1 MPKSIST
8 QQFVELQEVREG
20 VIFLKNGSLR
30 QLLIVS
36 GINFDLKSEADQNL
50 MTYAYQNLLNALDF
64 SIQIFI
70 HSRRL
75 NIEGYLKKLQERQD
89 QETNELLKTQIAEY
103 KEFIK
108 SFVTN
113 NAIMDKTF
121 FVVVPYDPVVLPKAG
136 EKVLGFIKKRGGATP
151 ENQISQSEENIQ
163 RNLQQLQQ
171 RVDQVI
177 AGLQQIGLRVVP
189 LNTEETIE
197 LIYNLHNPQLI
208 ERGVLELAKE
218 NA

>member
-1 MPKSIST
+1 MPKSLST
-8 QQFVELQEVREG
+8 QQFVEVREVREG

-30 QLLIVS
+30 QLLMVS
-36 GINFDLKSEADQNL
+36 GVNFDLKSETDQDL

-75 NIEGYLKKLQERQD
+75 NIASYLQKLQECQN
-89 QETNELLKTQIAEY
+89 QETNGLLKTQIAEY
-103 KEFIK
+103 LEFIK
-108 SFVTN
+108 SFVAN

-136 EKVLGFIKKRGGATP
+136 KRLLGFIKKRGVLTTP
-151 ENQISQSEENIQ
+151 GNQIPQSEEDIQ
-163 RNLQQLQQ
+163 RHLQQLKQ
-171 RVDQVI
+171 RVDQVM
-177 AGLQQIGLRVVP
+177 AGLQQIGVRVVP

-197 LIYNLHNPQLI
+197 LIYNLYNPQLI
-208 ERGVLELAKE
+208 ERGDLEIAKE
-218 NA
+218 

>member
-1 MPKSIST
+1 MKTQST
-8 QQFVELQEVREG
+8 QQFVEVQEVREG

-30 QLLIVS
+30 QLLMVS
-36 GINFDLKSEADQNL
+36 GINFDLKSETEQDL

-64 SIQIFI
+64 SVQIFI

-75 NIEGYLKKLQERQD
+75 NIESYLQKLQERQN

-103 KEFIK
+103 LEFIK
-108 SFVTN
+108 SFVSN

-121 FVVVPYDPVVLPKAG
+121 FVVVPYDPTVLPKTG
-136 EKVLGFIKKRGGATP
+136 KRVLEFIKKRGAAP
-151 ENQISQSEENIQ
+151 AKNQISQSEEDIQ
-163 RNLQQLQQ
+163 RNLQQLKQ
-171 RVDQVI
+171 RVDQVMV
-177 AGLQQIGLRVVP
+177 GLQQIGVRVVP
-189 LNTEETIE
+189 LSAEETIE

-208 ERGVLELAKE
+208 ERGGLEIAKE